1 MGKRDKFSREEKKP
15 RKGAPKSVSP
25 IIAPLPEVEV
35 ARKKGKK
42 EEDLEEE

>member
-15 RKGAPKSVSP
+15 RKGIVKPASA
-25 IIAPLPEVEV
+25 IITPLPEVEV

-42 EEDLEEE
+42 DEEVEE